1 MDGVIVRERI
11 AGHPG
16 VAEIMLDRAEAMNAI
31 NTAMALRLAQAC
43 AELATDRQVRA
54 VVLYGTGE
62 RAFCVGADLKERN
75 RMSDADFLRQRPV
88 FRAAFGGL
96 LALPQPVIAA
106 VHGYALGGGCE
117 LALSCDM
124 IVADE
129 TAVFGL
135 PETTVGLVPGGG
147 GTQLALRRLGPGR
160 AADLVLSGRRV
171 DAGEAARIGLADR
184 VVPPGTACPEAIE
197 LAGRMAAGSPVA
209 GQPFARGPASAWR
222 RRWRW
227 RTRPGAPPRCPPTG
241 ARASPP
247 STRSA
252 SRNGQGSDMSDMPA
266 RISLREVGP
275 RDGLQNEDPVPTP
288 AKIALIDRLGHTG
301 VSRIEAVSFVRADA
315 IPQMADADEVWA
327 GVARVPTVRYSALA
341 PNLRG
346 ARRALDAG
354 FTEVEVVVSASDTH
368 NRKNVNRSTEQSLD
382 EIAVVIDEAHQ
393 RGATCQVIVS
403 TAWGCPYEG
412 DVPVDRVLWAAGR
425 AVADGADSVS
435 FGDTTGMATPRRV
448 RDLVGGFRS
457 RFPGTPLNLHFHNTR
472 GTGLANVLAALELGV
487 DDFDA
492 SVGGLG
498 GCPYAPGA
506 TGNIATE
513 ELVHMVEDMGVA
525 TGVDLDAMI
534 DAAAEAE
541 RIVGRELPS
550 QVLRAG
556 PRTRTIPA

>member
-1 MDGVIVRERI
+1 
-11 AGHPG
+11 
-16 VAEIMLDRAEAMNAI
+16 
-31 NTAMALRLAQAC
+31 
-43 AELATDRQVRA
+43 
-54 VVLYGTGE
+54 
-62 RAFCVGADLKERN
+62 
-75 RMSDADFLRQRPV
+75 MSD
-88 FRAAFGGL
+88 
-96 LALPQPVIAA
+96 LP
-106 VHGYALGGGCE
+106 
-117 LALSCDM
+117 S
-124 IVADE
+124 
-129 TAVFGL
+129 
-135 PETTVGLVPGGG
+135 
-147 GTQLALRRLGPGR
+147 
-160 AADLVLSGRRV
+160 
-171 DAGEAARIGLADR
+171 
-184 VVPPGTACPEAIE
+184 
-197 LAGRMAAGSPVA
+197 
-209 GQPFARGPASAWR
+209 
-222 RRWRW
+222 
-227 RTRPGAPPRCPPTG
+227 
-241 ARASPP
+241 
-247 STRSA
+247 
-252 SRNGQGSDMSDMPA
+252 

-327 GVARVPTVRYSALA
+327 GVTRVPTVRYSALA

-368 NRKNVNRSTEQSLD
+368 NRKNVNRSTEESLD
-382 EIAVVIDEAHQ
+382 EIAVVIDEAHR

-448 RDLVGGFRS
+448 RDLVSGFRS
-457 RFPGTPLNLHFHNTR
+457 RYPDTPLNLHFHNTR

-513 ELVHMVEDMGVA
+513 ELVHMVEDMGVS

>member
-1 MDGVIVRERI
+1 
-11 AGHPG
+11 
-16 VAEIMLDRAEAMNAI
+16 
-31 NTAMALRLAQAC
+31 
-43 AELATDRQVRA
+43 
-54 VVLYGTGE
+54 
-62 RAFCVGADLKERN
+62 
-75 RMSDADFLRQRPV
+75 MSD
-88 FRAAFGGL
+88 
-96 LALPQPVIAA
+96 I
-106 VHGYALGGGCE
+106 
-117 LALSCDM
+117 
-124 IVADE
+124 
-129 TAVFGL
+129 
-135 PETTVGLVPGGG
+135 
-147 GTQLALRRLGPGR
+147 
-160 AADLVLSGRRV
+160 
-171 DAGEAARIGLADR
+171 
-184 VVPPGTACPEAIE
+184 
-197 LAGRMAAGSPVA
+197 
-209 GQPFARGPASAWR
+209 
-222 RRWRW
+222 
-227 RTRPGAPPRCPPTG
+227 
-241 ARASPP
+241 P
-247 STRSA
+247 S
-252 SRNGQGSDMSDMPA
+252 

-301 VSRIEAVSFVRADA
+301 VSRIEAVSFVRPDA

-457 RFPGTPLNLHFHNTR
+457 RHPDAPLNLHFHNTR

-498 GCPYAPGA
+498 GCP
-506 TGNIATE
+506 
-513 ELVHMVEDMGVA
+513 
-525 TGVDLDAMI
+525 
-534 DAAAEAE
+534 
-541 RIVGRELPS
+541 
-550 QVLRAG
+550 
-556 PRTRTIPA
+556 